1 MPRAQDALERP
12 TCNGGLRPA
21 VSFRAMAMH
30 PLLARVIHRRAM
42 TIQRKKLRS
51 YSLPD

>member
-12 TCNGGLRPA
+12 TYSGGLRPA
-21 VSFRAMAMH
+21 AFSCAFPAH